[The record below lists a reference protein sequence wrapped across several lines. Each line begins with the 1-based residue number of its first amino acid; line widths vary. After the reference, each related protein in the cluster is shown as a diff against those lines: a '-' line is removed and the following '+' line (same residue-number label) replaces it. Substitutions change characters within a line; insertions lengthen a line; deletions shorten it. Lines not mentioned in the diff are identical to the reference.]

1 MSPDASYSESPF
13 PDARSQ
19 VRRMRPDTTA
29 SASRSAGALPLE
41 SSIVPWERGWMVRLP
56 VRVERVEVDK
66 QVVVHQRLVVRR
78 EQIEDVARV
87 NASVRRE
94 QVRVEFEGDSNL
106 PS

>member
-1 MSPDASYSESPF
+1 
-13 PDARSQ
+13 
-19 VRRMRPDTTA
+19 
-29 SASRSAGALPLE
+29 
-41 SSIVPWERGWMVRLP
+41 MVRLP

-87 NASVRRE
+87 NASIRRE
-94 QVRVEFEGDSNL
+94 QVRVEFERDSSV